1 MKKRYMLHVYL
12 SRRKENICYCST
24 RLSIYSQVTFADQVM
39 YVRIRILSVKDVAG
53 CMGLECGCFA
63 SKSVERWQFGER
75 VTSDRAQLL
84 SAAFHFSNASFNVG

>member
-1 MKKRYMLHVYL
+1 MYTSVEGRRISVTAQHVL
-12 SRRKENICYCST
+12 A
-24 RLSIYSQVTFADQVM
+24 SIHKLLLQIKSCM